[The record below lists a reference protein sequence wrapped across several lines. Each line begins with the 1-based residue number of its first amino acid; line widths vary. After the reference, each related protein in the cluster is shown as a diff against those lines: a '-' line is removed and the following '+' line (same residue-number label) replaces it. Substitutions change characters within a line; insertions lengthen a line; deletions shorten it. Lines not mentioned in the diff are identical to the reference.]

1 MSPAV
6 TPGRNV
12 ATRTIAL
19 VVATALFMENIDS
32 TILSTALPTIAAD
45 LGVNPLSLKL
55 ALTSYLVSLAI
66 FIPPSGWIADRFG
79 GKRVFTVAV
88 LVFMAGSLACTQV
101 SSLTGFVVARFLQGM
116 GGAMMVPVGR
126 LIVARST
133 PKEGFVS
140 AMAWLTMPAL
150 LGPVLGPLIGGLI
163 VTNYPWHWIFLIN
176 IPVGLACLA
185 LSLALLP
192 SEPPRAV
199 GRFDGAGF
207 VLSGL
212 ALSALMLGS
221 MEITEMTGPSPTMI
235 GLLLFGAAMSVL
247 TVRHCNRTTDPIL
260 DFSLLRI
267 ATYRTSVLGGT
278 LFRTGIGAIPFL
290 LPLMLQLGFG
300 LSAIESG
307 ALTFVSALGALFMKP
322 VNAAIL
328 RRYGF
333 RRVLVVNGVLAV
345 ASLGA
350 IGLFRPDT
358 PHAVIYAVLFL
369 GGCLRSIQFTSLNAI
384 AFADLTQD
392 QMSRATSLS
401 GAAQQVS
408 LGLGVTL
415 GATAVAAAT
424 TLRAGTTLAAADFP
438 PAFLIVAGV
447 ALLSVLA
454 FRKLPADAGARMSGR
469 PPRTES

>member
-1 MSPAV
+1 MSPSVKPA
-6 TPGRNV
+6 GGV

-32 TILSTALPTIAAD
+32 TILSTALPTIADD

-79 GKRVFTVAV
+79 GKRVFTAAV
-88 LVFMAGSLACTQV
+88 LVFMAGSLACTQAA
-101 SSLTGFVVARFLQGM
+101 SLTGFVVARFLQGM

-150 LGPVLGPLIGGLI
+150 LGPVLGPLIGGII
-163 VTNYPWHWIFLIN
+163 VTNYAWQWIFLIN
-176 IPVGLACLA
+176 IPVGLTCLA

-192 SEPPRAV
+192 SETQRAV
-199 GRFDGAGF
+199 GRFDGMGF
-207 VLSGL
+207 ILSGL

-221 MEITEMTGPSPTMI
+221 MQITEMSGPSATMI
-235 GLLLFGAAMSVL
+235 GLLTFGAAMAVL
-247 TVRHCNRTTDPIL
+247 TVRHCNRTPDPIL
-260 DFSLLRI
+260 DFTLLRI
-267 ATYRTSVLGGT
+267 PTYRTSVVGGT

-290 LPLMLQLGFG
+290 LPLMLQIGFG

-333 RRVLVVNGVLAV
+333 RRVLVVNGIFAV

-350 IGLFRPDT
+350 IGLFQPDT
-358 PHAVIYAVLFL
+358 PHVVIYAVLFL

-384 AFADLTQD
+384 AFADLTPE

-401 GAAQQVS
+401 SAAQQVS

-415 GATAVAAAT
+415 GAAAVAAAMR
-424 TLRAGTTLAAADFP
+424 LRGGTTLVAADFP
-438 PAFLIVAGV
+438 AAFLMVASV

-454 FRKLPADAGARMSGR
+454 FRQLPADAGARMSGR
-469 PPRTES
+469 PPRAED